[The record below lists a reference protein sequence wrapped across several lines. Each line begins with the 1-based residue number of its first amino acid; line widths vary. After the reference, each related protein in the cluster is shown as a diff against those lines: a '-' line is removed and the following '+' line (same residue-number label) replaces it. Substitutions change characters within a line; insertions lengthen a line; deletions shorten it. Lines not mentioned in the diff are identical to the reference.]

1 MTGGVPEDDI
11 ALRVLQVFVQAPP
24 LLLSTANHSF
34 TDDVHGEHVPQRVQA
49 TPRWIS
55 SGCGRAATRCMQV
68 AVLVSAKE
76 RRHEALA
83 SGYERALCY

>member
-49 TPRWIS
+49 APRWIS
-55 SGCGRAATRCMQV
+55 SGGGYTVQV

-83 SGYERALCY
+83 SGYERALCH

>member
-1 MTGGVPEDDI
+1 MTFMVNTCPN
-11 ALRVLQVFVQAPP
+11 AFKPP
-24 LLLSTANHSF
+24 LVDIEWVWL
-34 TDDVHGEHVPQRVQA
+34 
-49 TPRWIS
+49 
-55 SGCGRAATRCMQV
+55 CGYTVQV

>member
-1 MTGGVPEDDI
+1 MTFMVNTCPN
-11 ALRVLQVFVQAPP
+11 AFKPP
-24 LLLSTANHSF
+24 L
-34 TDDVHGEHVPQRVQA
+34 GGYRVVRVRY
-49 TPRWIS
+49 TV
-55 SGCGRAATRCMQV
+55 QV

>member
-1 MTGGVPEDDI
+1 MTFMVNTCPN
-11 ALRVLQVFVQAPP
+11 AFKPP
-24 LLLSTANHSF
+24 LGDIECYT
-34 TDDVHGEHVPQRVQA
+34 V
-49 TPRWIS
+49 
-55 SGCGRAATRCMQV
+55 QV

>member
-34 TDDVHGEHVPQRVQA
+34 TNDVHREHVPQRVQA
-49 TPRWIS
+49 APRVDIEWVWL
-55 SGCGRAATRCMQV
+55 CGYTVQV

>member
-1 MTGGVPEDDI
+1 M
-11 ALRVLQVFVQAPP
+11 FVQAPP

-34 TDDVHGEHVPQRVQA
+34 TDDVHGEHVPQRDPWVDIEWV
-49 TPRWIS
+49 RL
-55 SGCGRAATRCMQV
+55 CGYTVQV

>member
-1 MTGGVPEDDI
+1 VDIEWVP
-11 ALRVLQVFVQAPP
+11 L
-24 LLLSTANHSF
+24 
-34 TDDVHGEHVPQRVQA
+34 
-49 TPRWIS
+49 
-55 SGCGRAATRCMQV
+55 CGYTVQV

>member
-1 MTGGVPEDDI
+1 MTFMVNTCPN
-11 ALRVLQVFVQAPP
+11 AFKPP
-24 LLLSTANHSF
+24 L
-34 TDDVHGEHVPQRVQA
+34 GGYRVGA
-49 TPRWIS
+49 L
-55 SGCGRAATRCMQV
+55 CGYTVQV

>member
-34 TDDVHGEHVPQRVQA
+34 TNDVHRDHVPQRVQA
-49 TPRWIS
+49 APRVNIE
-55 SGCGRAATRCMQV
+55 CYTVQV

>member
-1 MTGGVPEDDI
+1 MTFMVNTCPNGFKPPQVDI
-11 ALRVLQVFVQAPP
+11 EWVRLC
-24 LLLSTANHSF
+24 
-34 TDDVHGEHVPQRVQA
+34 
-49 TPRWIS
+49 
-55 SGCGRAATRCMQV
+55 GCTMQV